1 MNNKRILIIGG
12 TGALGKTLIR
22 LFQDTNTIKVFS
34 RDEHKQVGLAS
45 STWVKKTVSY
55 VIGDV
60 KDKDSI
66 INVIEEFQP
75 HIVINTA
82 ALKHVPICEINPF
95 ESVKVNIIGHQNL
108 IEAVQRAR
116 HQIETLIFISSDKAC
131 KPINTYGMCKAISE
145 RLYIEFAKKQSD
157 IRVCLVRYGNVLE
170 STGSVIPLFKM
181 MLERGDKFLP
191 ITDPRMTRFLL
202 TLEQAAGLI
211 EWAYYCAWSHGK
223 IAVPK
228 VKSFL
233 ITDIAKA
240 LIRNKYGDENAVE
253 LKTVGIRPG
262 EKIHEEMISAEEWMR
277 TMTHTNGTTGA
288 EFENYLISDDLVRNE
303 AKSYNSFE
311 ARMEDS
317 KAVFE
322 FLKECKVI

>member
-22 LFQDTNTIKVFS
+22 LYQDTNTIKVFS
-34 RDEHKQVGLAS
+34 RDEHKQVGLAA

-66 INVIEEFQP
+66 INVIEDFQP

-82 ALKHVPICEINPF
+82 ALKHVPICEINPI
-95 ESVKVNIIGHQNL
+95 ESVKVNILGHQNL

-145 RLYIEFAKKQSD
+145 RLYIEFAKKQTA

-181 MLERGDKFLP
+181 MLDRGDKFLP

-253 LKTVGIRPG
+253 LKTVGVRPG

-277 TMTHTNGTTGA
+277 TMTHTGGITGA
-288 EFENYLISDDLVRNE
+288 EFENYLISDEFVRSE

-317 KAVFE
+317 NAVFE

>member
-1 MNNKRILIIGG
+1 MNNKKILIIGG

-22 LFQDTNTIKVFS
+22 IYQDTNIIRVFS
-34 RDEHKQVGLAS
+34 RDEHKQVSLATS
-45 STWVKKTVSY
+45 NWVNKKVTY

-66 INVIEEFQP
+66 INVIEDFQP
-75 HIVINTA
+75 HVVINTA

-145 RLYIEFAKKQSD
+145 RLYIEFAKKQTA

-181 MLERGDKFLP
+181 MLDRGDKFLP

-211 EWAYYCAWSHGK
+211 DWAYYCAWSHGK

-228 VKSFL
+228 VNSFL

-240 LIRNKYGDENAVE
+240 LIKNKHGDENAVE
-253 LKTVGIRPG
+253 LKMVGVRPG
-262 EKIHEEMISAEEWMR
+262 EKIHEEMVSAEEWMR
-277 TMTHTNGTTGA
+277 TYTHTNGTTGA
-288 EFENYLISDDLVRNE
+288 EFENFLISDEVVRSE
-303 AKSYNSFE
+303 AKSYNSLD
-311 ARMEDS
+311 AAMDGS
-317 KAVFE
+317 QVYD
-322 FLKECKVI
+322 FLKQCKVI